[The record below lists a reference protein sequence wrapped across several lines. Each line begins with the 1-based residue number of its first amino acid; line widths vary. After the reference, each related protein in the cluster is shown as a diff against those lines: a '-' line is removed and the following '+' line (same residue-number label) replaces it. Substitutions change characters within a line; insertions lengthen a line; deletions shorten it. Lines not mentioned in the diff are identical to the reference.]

1 MLPAAPVAAAVT
13 AFVYAAL
20 LATTRI
26 PCGAD
31 GTLCRAGACER
42 VRAHLAANLHG
53 QDTAVNLLADAV
65 CDHVDAARP
74 GKPLVASLHGS
85 PGIGKSYFHQLLAQ
99 AVYNATGDGSHPAE
113 DEFGNPLERT
123 DPEPSG
129 GTGGL
134 WGAASTSMAS
144 MASSM
149 AASASNGGN
158 VVDAVVDS
166 SKVIKGYLPTF
177 MGGDVAPRWNDGGT
191 HNNRAVRHAE
201 CPGRDC
207 PAYKVIFGT
216 DYVTQEQEAQGR
228 LLRDSIVEHLSV
240 FPESV
245 VVIEEYDKMGCPARG
260 MLKQLL
266 AKGANGNATFHRSVF
281 VLEANLGFVEINRRV
296 RKGLSNTGQN
306 NNGGGDAELGD
317 SELGVDELTATQRTL
332 RDTVFKRW
340 KDERCEEWS
349 DTHKAVG
356 SVDLFA
362 PFLPLT
368 KKSVAK
374 VIEAHLRERTRAK
387 RRAGELRRL
396 TWSRPDV
403 VDFLVSQVEFEK
415 EHAIEGGKEAGGV
428 LSRWVTRA
436 LRRLAQAEDTARKK
450 ESQRVAVEE
459 GRLWVDDR
467 GGPPLRDK
475 SVRLEV
481 AKGGRELVASV
492 VD

>member
-1 MLPAAPVAAAVT
+1 MVLPAAPVAAAVT
-13 AFVYAAL
+13 AVVYAAL

-31 GTLCRAGACER
+31 GTFCREGACER

-65 CDHVDAARP
+65 CDHVASPRP
-74 GKPLVASLHGS
+74 NKPLVASLHGS

-99 AVYNATGDGSHPAE
+99 ALYNATGDGSRPAE
-113 DEFGNPLERT
+113 DEFGNPI
-123 DPEPSG
+123 EPVAVAGSDHPNAP
-129 GTGGL
+129 
-134 WGAASTSMAS
+134 WGSTNGN
-144 MASSM
+144 
-149 AASASNGGN
+149 SNGGGNN
-158 VVDAVVDS
+158 VVDAMVD
-166 SKVIKGYLPTF
+166 KGRVIKGYLPTF
-177 MGGDVAPRWNDGGT
+177 MGGDAAPRWNGVNA
-191 HNNRAVRHAE
+191 NNGVNARVQ

-216 DYVTQEQEAQGR
+216 DYVTAEQEAQGR
-228 LLRDSIVEHLSV
+228 ALRDAIVSHLAT
-240 FPESV
+240 FPESII
-245 VVIEEYDKMGCPARG
+245 VIEEYDKMGCPARG

-266 AKGANGNATFHRSVF
+266 DKGANGNATFHRSVF

-296 RKGLSNTGQN
+296 RRAGLGNNGQN
-306 NNGGGDAELGD
+306 RETGGEASGESSGE
-317 SELGVDELTATQRTL
+317 ELGVDELTATQRVL

-368 KKSVAK
+368 RRSVAD
-374 VIEAHLRERTRAK
+374 VIEAHLRERTRVK
-387 RRAGELRRL
+387 RRSDELSSL
-396 TWSRPDV
+396 TWTRPDV

-415 EHAIEGGKEAGGV
+415 DHAIEGGKEAGGV

-450 ESQRVAVEE
+450 ESQRRAVQE

-467 GGPPLRDK
+467 SGPPLRDR

-481 AKGGRELVASV
+481 AKGGRELVASI

>member
-1 MLPAAPVAAAVT
+1 M
-13 AFVYAAL
+13 
-20 LATTRI
+20 
-26 PCGAD
+26 
-31 GTLCRAGACER
+31 
-42 VRAHLAANLHG
+42 
-53 QDTAVNLLADAV
+53 Q
-65 CDHVDAARP
+65 
-74 GKPLVASLHGS
+74 
-85 PGIGKSYFHQLLAQ
+85 
-99 AVYNATGDGSHPAE
+99 
-113 DEFGNPLERT
+113 
-123 DPEPSG
+123 
-129 GTGGL
+129 
-134 WGAASTSMAS
+134 
-144 MASSM
+144 
-149 AASASNGGN
+149 
-158 VVDAVVDS
+158 
-166 SKVIKGYLPTF
+166 
-177 MGGDVAPRWNDGGT
+177 
-191 HNNRAVRHAE
+191 

-216 DYVTQEQEAQGR
+216 DYVTAEQEAQGR
-228 LLRDSIVEHLSV
+228 ALRDSIVSHLAT
-240 FPESV
+240 FPESII
-245 VVIEEYDKMGCPARG
+245 VIEEYDKMGCPARG

-266 AKGANGNATFHRSVF
+266 DKGASGNATFHRSVF

-296 RKGLSNTGQN
+296 RRSGLGNGN
-306 NNGGGDAELGD
+306 KNNGENNAGGETASGESSGE
-317 SELGVDELTATQRTL
+317 ELGVDELTATQRTL

-368 KKSVAK
+368 RRSVAD
-374 VIEAHLRERTRAK
+374 VIEAHLRERTRVK
-387 RRAGELRRL
+387 RRARELASL
-396 TWSRPDV
+396 TWTRPDV

-450 ESQRVAVEE
+450 ESQRRAVQE

-467 GGPPLRDK
+467 SGPPLRDR

-481 AKGGRELVASV
+481 AKGGRELVASI